1 MNKKLQKLKWNK
13 LELPEIWSD
22 SCSNLSNVADISD
35 DSEFEG
41 GSSSN
46 GSFEEQ
52 KQDEHEQKEYM
63 CDRGHIMEHRVAE
76 NSILGIT
83 CRVCTNKI
91 VAGEGYKFCKADNYK
106 YHDECTSYLKE
117 YTKNTQVSKD
127 IEKFREFIAFWQ
139 GETNP
144 NEKKTHVKN
153 LIHYLQD
160 EGHRNI
166 AICMLHE
173 K

>member
-1 MNKKLQKLKWNK
+1 
-13 LELPEIWSD
+13 
-22 SCSNLSNVADISD
+22 
-35 DSEFEG
+35 
-41 GSSSN
+41 
-46 GSFEEQ
+46 
-52 KQDEHEQKEYM
+52 
-63 CDRGHIMEHRVAE
+63 MEHRVATKKVF
-76 NSILGIT
+76 GIK
-83 CRVCTNKI
+83 CKVCKKKI
-91 VAGEGYKFCKADNYK
+91 AAGEGYQFCKVHDYK
-106 YHDECTSYLKE
+106 YHDKCTTYLKE

-139 GETNP
+139 KETNP

-153 LIHYLQD
+153 LIQYLQD